1 MFKVSTTTRRSR
13 RHLATLV
20 TCCVALSGVG
30 PAFAEPNYPAKIGD
44 TPAEFGQTVRPHAP
58 KIGDTPADFGK
69 SVETPSL
76 VEIVRPERT
85 IVRDT
90 DPALPIV
97 LSALALLVALA
108 LMVQSLGQQRGLRTR
123 AH

>member
-1 MFKVSTTTRRSR
+1 MFRTTIAVLT
-13 RHLATLV
+13 AA
-20 TCCVALSGVG
+20 VALSGAG
-30 PAFAEPNYPAKIGD
+30 PAVAAQGDYPPKIGD
-44 TPAEFGQTVRPHAP
+44 TPAEFGAPTRTYAP
-58 KIGDTPADFGK
+58 KVGDTPADFGK
-69 SVETPSL
+69 SVQTPAL

-97 LSALALLVALA
+97 LSAVALLLALGLA
-108 LMVQSLGQQRGLRTR
+108 AQTMRQGLRTR